1 VRLADPVR
9 ADFARIVEPD
19 ATLDVVFSGMAFGE
33 GPVWNAVDGCLL
45 WVDIVGSTIWR
56 WVPGVGREVVM
67 HPTGH
72 ANGMTL
78 DADGRLLVAGWGARS
93 IWRLEL
99 DGSTRTLVDHY
110 RGQRLNSPNDI
121 VTSSDGSIWFTDP
134 SRGLFIP
141 GMGGEAGEDLQRYLP
156 NHPVFRLAPDGELS
170 EVVSDMAYPN
180 GLCFS
185 PDETLL
191 YVNDTDRREIRVF
204 PVDAAGSVGAGRQL
218 CSMDGPEPGSPD
230 GMKCDV
236 DGNVYVTGP
245 GGIHVVDPDGERI
258 GRIRLPHHATNFCF
272 GDADWRSLYITT
284 HEFVYRMRVGIPGV
298 PVGPKP

>member
-1 VRLADPVR
+1 VKLADPSR
-9 ADFARIVEPD
+9 ADFARILEPD
-19 ATLDVVFSGMAFGE
+19 ASLDVIFAGMTFGE

-56 WVPGVGREVVM
+56 WVPGVGREVVL

-93 IWRLEL
+93 IWRLDL
-99 DGSTRTLVDHY
+99 DGSTHTLVDSY
-110 RGQRLNSPNDI
+110 RGRRLNSPNDI
-121 VTSSDGSIWFTDP
+121 VVRSDGSIWFTDP

-141 GMGGEAGEDLQRYLP
+141 GMGGEAGEDLQRYLD
-156 NHPVFRLAPDGELS
+156 NHPVFRLGTGGELT

-191 YVNDTDRREIRVF
+191 YVNDTDRREIRVI
-204 PVDAAGSVGAGRQL
+204 PVDDAGTVGAGRL
-218 CSMDGPEPGSPD
+218 FCSVDGADPGSPD
-230 GMKCDV
+230 GMKSDV
-236 DGNVYVTGP
+236 DGNIYVTGP
-245 GGIHVVDPDGERI
+245 GGIHVFDPAGERI
-258 GRIRLPHHATNFCF
+258 GRVRLPHHATNFCF
-272 GDADWRSLYITT
+272 GDADWCSLYITT
-284 HEFVYRMRVGIPGV
+284 HEFVYRVRVGIPGV